1 MNEALVCLRDRLNEC
16 LDHLKSTADNLNG
29 SATDSTIDVRS
40 VPNGKIHTH
49 TLSLSLFSSSSSSSS
64 YLSSSLSITR
74 THSLTLTQG
83 TASRPVLECVTG
95 AGNHSPLGESKIKPA
110 VEQLVAQ
117 LGLVSQPK
125 SAGSFLIFV

>member
-16 LDHLKSTADNLNG
+16 LDHLKSTADNLKG

-49 TLSLSLFSSSSSSSS
+49 SLSLFSSSSSSSS

-95 AGNHSPLGESKIKPA
+95 AGNHSLGESKIKPA

>member
-16 LDHLKSTADNLNG
+16 LDHLKSTADNLKG
-29 SATDSTIDVRS
+29 SATASTIDVRS
-40 VPNGKIHTH
+40 VPNGKIDTHTH
-49 TLSLSLFSSSSSSSS
+49 SLSL
-64 YLSSSLSITR
+64 LLLLLSISPALSQSHAR

-83 TASRPVLECVTG
+83 TASRSVLECVTG